1 MKKLKFKNFSATAK
15 VYDGKEKID
24 KSELFEVS
32 LVDKKPRVKKYRRT
46 QAVALKRISND
57 MIKIL
62 EKVKQKKYTEKEITE
77 AIHRARVVEKKRQ
90 IMLSK
95 FDSDW
100 DKLVAYQVRDLVITH
115 NKNKVYISLGN
126 ILRQLLP

>member
-15 VYDGKEKID
+15 VYDGKEILD
-24 KSELFEVS
+24 KSDLFEVS
-32 LVDKKPRVKKYRRT
+32 VVDTKPRVKKYRRT
-46 QAVALKRISND
+46 QATALKRISND

-62 EKVKQKKYTEKEITE
+62 EKVKQKKYTEKEIVE
-77 AIHRARVVEKKRQ
+77 ALHREKVLEKKRQ
-90 IMLSK
+90 IMLAK

-100 DKLVAYQVRDLVITH
+100 DKLVAYQVRDMVVTH
-115 NKNKVYISLGN
+115 NKNKVYISIGN

>member
-1 MKKLKFKNFSATAK
+1 MSKQNKLNLPTTNW
-15 VYDGKEKID
+15 DD
-24 KSELFEVS
+24 T
-32 LVDKKPRVKKYRRT
+32 KPRVKKYRRT

-62 EKVKQKKYTEKEITE
+62 EKVKNKKYTEREIEE
-77 AIHRARVVEKKRQ
+77 AIHRAKVLEKKRQ
-90 IMLSK
+90 IMLDK

-100 DKLVAYQVRDLVITH
+100 DKLIAYQVRDMVVTH
-115 NKNKVYISLGN
+115 NKNKVYISIGN

>member
-1 MKKLKFKNFSATAK
+1 MLELGTWIITRMRNWSKSIT
-15 VYDGKEKID
+15 KIVKYMEQD
-24 KSELFEVS
+24 T
-32 LVDKKPRVKKYRRT
+32 KPRIKKYRRT

-62 EKVKQKKYTEKEITE
+62 EKVKNKKYTEREIEE
-77 AIHRARVVEKKRQ
+77 AIHKAKVMEKKRQ

-100 DKLVAYQVRDLVITH
+100 DKLVAYQVRDMVVTH
-115 NKNKVYISLGN
+115 NKNKVYISIGN